1 MVIPLSGQL
10 LAQAALGLAHLRVP
24 AVSTRCVS
32 ALFPL
37 PLLSVHALLLSV
49 HALLALVVKPT
60 SPP

>member
-37 PLLSVHALLLSV
+37 PLLSVHALL
-49 HALLALVVKPT
+49 ALVVKPT